1 MSNSTMSPQL
11 AEAAAYLS
19 CVARSNRDPDM
30 QGYAVRLS
38 SALLSFAASSKTNL
52 GSECSFHRERHVRC
66 VAGLHGAFFC

>member
-38 SALLSFAASSKTNL
+38 SALLSIAIALTPT
-52 GSECSFHRERHVRC
+52 
-66 VAGLHGAFFC
+66 